1 MFEYSQANGFS
12 TMNYIF
18 AGLSFLIILQ
28 PIDVLIREKQL
39 RNQKSLDGGNP
50 KQAMNLD
57 GLDVG
62 ETVL

>member
-39 RNQKSLDGGNP
+39 RNQKSLDDGNP

>member
-12 TMNYIF
+12 TMNYIY
-18 AGLSFLIILQ
+18 AGLSILILLQ
-28 PIDVLIREKQL
+28 PLDVMIREKQL
-39 RNQKSLDGGNP
+39 RNQKTSNSDP
-50 KQAMNLD
+50 KQAVVLD

>member
-18 AGLSFLIILQ
+18 GGLSLLIILQ
-28 PIDVLIREKQL
+28 PIDILIREKQL
-39 RNQKSLDGGNP
+39 RNQKSLDSKSKIG
-50 KQAMNLD
+50 MNLD
-57 GLDVG
+57 GIDVG

>member
-39 RNQKSLDGGNP
+39 RNQKSLDGGIP

>member
-62 ETVL
+62 ETAL

>member
-12 TMNYIF
+12 TMNYIY
-18 AGLSFLIILQ
+18 AGLSILILLQ
-28 PIDVLIREKQL
+28 PLDVMIREKQL
-39 RNQKSLDGGNP
+39 RNQKTSNSNTKPAID
-50 KQAMNLD
+50 LD

>member
-12 TMNYIF
+12 TMNYIY
-18 AGLSFLIILQ
+18 AGLSILILLQ

-39 RNQKSLDGGNP
+39 RNQKTSNSNP
-50 KQAMNLD
+50 KQAIELD